1 MKAKVLGKQEE
12 PVKPV
17 FCPSLKS
24 SRPEG
29 CMTGKTGKDLQ
40 RQKLQSQKL
49 GDMYEIA
56 VFILSSRKLATKP
69 RFSDIT
75 FLKER
80 TMEIAKQEGKK

>member
-29 CMTGKTGKDLQ
+29 CMTGKTGKDLLQ
-40 RQKLQSQKL
+40 RQKLQL
-49 GDMYEIA
+49 EVRGY
-56 VFILSSRKLATKP
+56 V
-69 RFSDIT
+69 
-75 FLKER
+75 
-80 TMEIAKQEGKK
+80 

>member
-1 MKAKVLGKQEE
+1 MKTKILDKQEE

-29 CMTGKTGKDLQ
+29 CITGKTGKDLLQ

-49 GDMYEIA
+49 DGMYEIA
-56 VFILSSRKLATKP
+56 VFYS
-69 RFSDIT
+69 F
-75 FLKER
+75 F
-80 TMEIAKQEGKK
+80 